1 MAKLFC
7 LFQLI
12 LLGKFM
18 LLFLHRVE
26 KNYPRILVEIFL
38 LMVEEEMQ
46 RERDRKVKNRN
57 VKIKKQN
64 EETQLEDGK

>member
-1 MAKLFC
+1 
-7 LFQLI
+7 
-12 LLGKFM
+12 
-18 LLFLHRVE
+18 VE

-46 RERDRKVKNRN
+46 RERVRKVKNRN